1 MKGLTTVTMVIVLLQ
16 SGIYFDFM
24 FFFSVLQNFLFDEQ
38 MENTFFKKLERI
50 LIFILL

>member
-16 SGIYFDFM
+16 SGIYFDFI
-24 FFFSVLQNFLFDEQ
+24 FFSVLQNFLFDEQ

-50 LIFILL
+50 FILL